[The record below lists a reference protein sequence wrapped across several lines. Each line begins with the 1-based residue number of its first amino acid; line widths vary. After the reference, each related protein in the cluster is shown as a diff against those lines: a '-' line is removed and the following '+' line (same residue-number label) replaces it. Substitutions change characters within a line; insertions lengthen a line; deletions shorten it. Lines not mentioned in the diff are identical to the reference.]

1 MKKRILILIFL
12 TVLGLVIIDS
22 VIKPKVKLWTYEN
35 LPNNYVIKKESETD
49 MIFGKKEK
57 DNIITEKDNKKI
69 GLEEYIAEFSYGEK
83 YIALKCLNPNDEE
96 NTIDVRFY
104 IIDSSK
110 EEIYGPYDLEETYL
124 EEKEKIIDE
133 EISSW
138 IKTIEI
144 TDDVT
149 K

>member
-1 MKKRILILIFL
+1 MVNIHTIYGSKVMKKRILILIFL

-83 YIALKCLNPNDEE
+83 YIA
-96 NTIDVRFY
+96 
-104 IIDSSK
+104 
-110 EEIYGPYDLEETYL
+110 
-124 EEKEKIIDE
+124 
-133 EISSW
+133 
-138 IKTIEI
+138 
-144 TDDVT
+144 
-149 K
+149 